1 MVSRINQDFASIE
14 YNRCLMFIRFSL
26 FAFILSIFFFFTF
39 SVHAQKPATNAAP
52 VPNVTYEKA
61 VIQTITTKSTGL
73 QVMHVQIV
81 DGPDKGKTIT
91 TTYDPQHIDDLKM
104 YVKDTIILNKE
115 SDSNGKIQY
124 YVNDKYR
131 LPQILM
137 VVVGFFVLI
146 LLIAGWKGIGSILGL
161 VISLAIIFLYIIPQI
176 IAGHDALTI
185 AMIGSVII
193 LLLTT
198 YIAHGFSRQTTIALF
213 ATLIALLLTYIIA
226 NLIVGFTM
234 LNGYGSSDA
243 TDLHFGTTS
252 IINLKGILLA
262 GIIIS
267 TLGALN
273 DVTVTQAATIM
284 ELAKQNP
291 NLSFRQLFIRGFLI
305 GREHAISIINTLV
318 LAFAGSSL
326 AILIFF
332 LFNPQQW
339 PYWIIINSESVSE
352 EVIKTIGGTVGLLLA
367 VPLVTLFAAAICD
380 KEVKRIFKELLS

>member
-1 MVSRINQDFASIE
+1 MLKKLSPLA
-14 YNRCLMFIRFSL
+14 LFIIAVL
-26 FAFILSIFFFFTF
+26 FFCTP
-39 SVHAQKPATNAAP
+39 VHAQQPSVP
-52 VPNVTYEKA
+52 PSEIPNVTYEKA
-61 VIQTITTKSTGL
+61 TITNITTKPTGL
-73 QVMHVQIV
+73 QVMHVLV
-81 DGPDKGKTIT
+81 TNGPDKGKTIT

-104 YVKDTIILNKE
+104 HVNDTLILNKE

-137 VVVGFFVLI
+137 VVIGFFVLI
-146 LLIAGWKGIGSILGL
+146 LLIAGWKGIGSIVGL
-161 VISLAIIFLYIIPQI
+161 VISLAIIFVYIIPQI
-176 IAGHDALTI
+176 IAGHDALTT

-193 LLLTT
+193 LFLTT
-198 YIAHGFSRQTTIALF
+198 YVAHGFSRQTTIALIS
-213 ATLIALLLTYIIA
+213 TLIALLLTYLIA
-226 NLIVGFTM
+226 NFIVGFTM

-262 GIIIS
+262 SIIIS

-273 DVTVTQAATIM
+273 DVTVTQAATII

-291 NLSFRQLFIRGFLI
+291 NLSFRQLFVRGFLI
-305 GREHAISIINTLV
+305 GREHGISIINTLV

-352 EVIKTIGGTVGLLLA
+352 EIIKTIGGTAGLLLA
-367 VPLVTLFAAAICD
+367 VPLVTLFTAAMCD
-380 KEVKRIFKELLS
+380 KEVKRFVREILH